1 MNKLK
6 ITIAAALLMCGTTV
20 FAGNPKTDDAKTDA
34 KTEVKAT
41 PSENEGAVKTED
53 ATFTYYVTGETT
65 VGGIPKYEVTTTVH
79 LCPPTGT
86 EPCKVISNQ
95 QMDNQGQIDQTAVT
109 EVQTF
114 RQ

>member
-53 ATFTYYVTGETT
+53 ATFTYYVTAEETING
-65 VGGIPKYEVTTTVH
+65 VPKYDVSTTDPGCTGSSKPCEV
-79 LCPPTGT
+79 LST
-86 EPCKVISNQ
+86 E
-95 QMDNQGQIDQTAVT
+95 QMDGQGRISQSSVT
-109 EVQTF
+109 DILSH
-114 RQ
+114 RD